1 MFLIGI
7 SEDPKAKGAGL
18 QLKKVGLQGKGAG
31 LQPKGAELPTSFPLL
46 LQRLAEAFEQRLP
59 CERLIM
65 GWRPL
70 ALGPNPN
77 LFPLPT
83 PKFPFFTPN
92 LLPPPHSAAV
102 SALRQPLPAGGAAG
116 AASLPITGLRPPL

>member
-31 LQPKGAELPTSFPLL
+31 LQPKGAELPASFPLL

-65 GWRPL
+65 GWRPRPQFVSI
-70 ALGPNPN
+70 AD
-77 LFPLPT
+77 
-83 PKFPFFTPN
+83 PKVSFFHPKS
-92 LLPPPHSAAV
+92 PPPPPSAAV